1 MANVSAIIPK
11 EFTPTV
17 YAALETQD
25 NVIFFQWDLTAD
37 TFKLRKNTCRHRY
50 DLPAR
55 FTRASTRLA
64 LDGIVHPD
72 DASMLEYYFHSIFHN
87 HSAERRHQLSA
98 RLRLRGRKR
107 PQWLWSEIRLITYY
121 NDKHIPVVAF
131 GNIRNIQAERL
142 WQERTNRRAS
152 IDELTGLLCKGTA
165 QKQICTALRQLS
177 PKKDSATLLIVD
189 ADDFKSINDTFGH
202 LFGDAVLREMGRAI
216 RSNFRQTDI
225 KGRIGGDEFIV
236 MLPGMDSPEVTA
248 RHCASLCRCLSR
260 VFNAGNKT
268 HAFSISVGAA
278 QFPQHGHNYRE
289 LFNHADQALY
299 EAKRRGKGQYVLY
312 DHDMPISSELIGRQD
327 DTAVA
332 VSPVPAVRDTEQSE
346 TIAELQ
352 ARIREMESTISCME
366 KLLNTLLVKQ

>member
-1 MANVSAIIPK
+1 
-11 EFTPTV
+11 
-17 YAALETQD
+17 
-25 NVIFFQWDLTAD
+25 
-37 TFKLRKNTCRHRY
+37 
-50 DLPAR
+50 
-55 FTRASTRLA
+55 
-64 LDGIVHPD
+64 
-72 DASMLEYYFHSIFHN
+72 
-87 HSAERRHQLSA
+87 
-98 RLRLRGRKR
+98 
-107 PQWLWSEIRLITYY
+107 
-121 NDKHIPVVAF
+121 
-131 GNIRNIQAERL
+131 
-142 WQERTNRRAS
+142 
-152 IDELTGLLCKGTA
+152 
-165 QKQICTALRQLS
+165 
-177 PKKDSATLLIVD
+177 KDSATLLIVD

-225 KGRIGGDEFIV
+225 RGRIGGDEFIV
-236 MLPGMDSPEVTA
+236 MLPGMASPEVTA
-248 RHCASLCRCLSR
+248 RHCARLCRSLSR
-260 VFNAGNKT
+260 VFNAGSKT

-278 QFPQHGHNYRE
+278 QFPQHGQSYRE

-352 ARIREMESTISCME
+352 ARIHEMESTISCME